1 MFTAITVV
9 EVALGL
15 LMLGGAFYFQRNAM
29 LPIACVLLVKAVGFL
44 GVAAWSAPDLLSR
57 SGARV

>member
-1 MFTAITVV
+1 
-9 EVALGL
+9 